1 MATTREELV
10 LVDRFSATFGQFL
23 NLMARAAGAGKA
35 AAASQKQFEGAARM
49 AGTSLDQMAGAAAE
63 AATAQERLDS
73 AVDRSASS
81 ANKLGDAAGKASRN
95 QDKMNRSMNQG
106 QNSAARLERR
116 MLGLAKAYLSLRTA
130 QAFVGLSNTMTQT
143 TARLDRMNDGL
154 QTTAQLQDMIY
165 QAAQRS
171 RGNYQETVDMV
182 GKLGTMAGEAFSSS
196 AELVAFA
203 EQINKQFKLA
213 GTSTQGAQAAMLQL
227 TQAMSSGVLR
237 GEELNSVL
245 EQAPTIAQAIAKYM
259 GVSVGQMREMASEG
273 KITAQVVKDALFAAA
288 DETNAAFESIP
299 LTFSQAWTMAGN
311 ATVNSF
317 RPALQKLNDLL
328 NSELGQKAVNGLIAG
343 FELLGSAAEGV
354 VDLMAAG
361 AQLVAD
367 NWNLVAAVLSA
378 AAGVAMLLA
387 AKMVLAGAASV
398 ASALAS
404 AAAWALAHWP
414 LIALIGLAAAAGI
427 AAQEMGLTFEDVFSG
442 IGAVAGGLFAFGY
455 NLVASAWNLLASFAE
470 FFANFLNDPSAAIAH
485 LLADLAD
492 FALSVL
498 QNIAGAIDAVFGS
511 NLSSAVNGWRNNV
524 QDWANTVA
532 GEKRVQIERMA
543 MLDIGGTAGQWS
555 SAAGGMG
562 RALDNFSVNDIL
574 GGFSGTGTDFSAM
587 LDASGIP
594 GSLEAI
600 GKDTAAIKRSVSLS
614 EEDMKLL
621 VDMAER
627 QYINNIRLTA
637 QTPIINVTGQ
647 NTGDTELDRQ
657 RLADALQTILLEQA
671 ASHTD
676 RRYR

>member
-1 MATTREELV
+1 MAAIREELV
-10 LVDRFSATFGQFL
+10 LVDRFSAAFGQFL
-23 NLMARAAGAGKA
+23 NLMARAARAG
-35 AAASQKQFEGAARM
+35 R
-49 AGTSLDQMAGAAAE
+49 
-63 AATAQERLDS
+63 
-73 AVDRSASS
+73 
-81 ANKLGDAAGKASRN
+81 DAAG
-95 QDKMNRSMNQG
+95 G
-106 QNSAARLERR
+106 QRQFEEAARRAGHSAAGLERR
-116 MLGLAKAYLSLRTA
+116 VLGLAKAYLSLRTA
-130 QAFVGLSNTMTQT
+130 QAFVRLSDTMTQT

-182 GKLGTMAGEAFSSS
+182 GKLGTLAGEAFSSS

-259 GVSVGQMREMASEG
+259 GVSVGQMRELASEG
-273 KITAQVVKDALFAAA
+273 KITSQVVKAALFAAA
-288 DETNAAFESIP
+288 DETNAAFERIP
-299 LTFSQAWTMAGN
+299 LTFAQAWTMAGN
-311 ATVNSF
+311 AAVNSF

-343 FELLGSAAEGV
+343 LELLGSAAGGV

-367 NWNLVAAVLSA
+367 NWNLVTAVLSA

-387 AKMVLAGAASV
+387 AKMVLAGAVSV
-398 ASALAS
+398 ASALVS

-414 LIALIGLAAAAGI
+414 LIALIGLAAEAGI
-427 AAQEMGLTFEDVFSG
+427 TAQEMGLTFEDVFSG

-470 FFANFLNDPSAAIAH
+470 FFANFLNGPSAAIAH

-511 NLSSAVNGWRNNV
+511 NLSNAVNGWRNNV
-524 QDWANTVA
+524 QDWANTVV
-532 GEKRVQIERMA
+532 GEKRVQIERMT
-543 MLDIGGTAGQWS
+543 MLDIGGTARQWL

-574 GGFSGTGTDFSAM
+574 GGFSSSPTDYAAM

-594 GSLEAI
+594 GSLDSI

-676 RRYR
+676 LSYR